1 MLDLKAKTIK
11 SLDLLS
17 DSTGNKENNTRKKEM
32 VSVAILQTP
41 KIAMGHCK
49 QFYYCNPDSSE
60 ERNKFLET
68 TIQRQLKKKIDILN
82 NPMPTKIN
90 VYCTLFQIKSG
101 NTCLQSQLL
110 GKVRQKDD
118 FNTDVHNS
126 LGTIPKPQF
135 N

>member
-1 MLDLKAKTIK
+1 MLNLKAKTIK

-68 TIQRQLKKKIDILN
+68 TIQR
-82 NPMPTKIN
+82 
-90 VYCTLFQIKSG
+90 
-101 NTCLQSQLL
+101 
-110 GKVRQKDD
+110 
-118 FNTDVHNS
+118 
-126 LGTIPKPQF
+126 
-135 N
+135 